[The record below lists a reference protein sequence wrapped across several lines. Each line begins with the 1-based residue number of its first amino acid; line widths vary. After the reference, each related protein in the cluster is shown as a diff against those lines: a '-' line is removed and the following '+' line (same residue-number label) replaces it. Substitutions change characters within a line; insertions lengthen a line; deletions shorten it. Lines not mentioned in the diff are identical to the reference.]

1 MFPPPLQYERIEE
14 KIGIC
19 VSALADLVANIWN
32 IYYPMVPV
40 NCMKNY
46 QSVAEV
52 HEERIDISDD
62 FVYFEIVILERAD

>member
-1 MFPPPLQYERIEE
+1 
-14 KIGIC
+14 
-19 VSALADLVANIWN
+19 
-32 IYYPMVPV
+32 MVPV